1 MSKQTAFLQTPAPPS
16 LPVAT
21 TEYTQRYQDQYSNVL
36 RLYFNQLSGVLSSL
50 TGQDGGQYVDCPNGL
65 FFNTQDQTFGA
76 TGTAYPVVFDNTY
89 LHNAVALKTGST
101 SQIQVTVPGIYNFQ
115 YTGQVLSTN
124 SSAKTIYL
132 WIKRNNVTIGYST
145 RATTININN
154 GYVPITWNFD
164 IDLDEIGRAHV

>member
-1 MSKQTAFLQTPAPPS
+1 MLPIAP
-16 LPVAT
+16 VQYGQQYA
-21 TEYTQRYQDQYSNVL
+21 DQFNNAL
-36 RLYFNQLSGVLSSL
+36 RLYFNQLDGNIGSVV
-50 TGQDGGQYVDCPNGL
+50 GQFGGQYVDCPNGL

-154 GYVPITWNFD
+154 G
-164 IDLDEIGRAHV
+164 